1 MRLLHTADWHLGKA
15 LFHTP
20 LTRDQRELLEQVVA
34 LARERRPD
42 AVIVAGDLYDRAVP
56 PPDAVTALDDLLTE
70 LVDGV
75 GVPVLAIS
83 GNHDHPMRLQFASRM
98 LARRG
103 LHVRGDLA
111 QVAEPVRLADAHGPV
126 EFTLV
131 PYADPPTVRAFLGR
145 TDLDTH
151 DSAMRAL
158 LARVRE
164 SWRAEERVRR
174 VLVGHAF
181 VAGASE
187 SKDSE
192 RPLALGG
199 SGFVGADAYEGFDY
213 VALGH
218 LHAPQTLAGGRVR
231 YSGSPMRYA
240 HSECGRT
247 LGVSMVEIDAQGAV
261 TIEHVPLAPRRDLRV
276 VEGTLAELLAAAPG
290 DARREDFILARY
302 TDEEYRH
309 DPAGQLR
316 AYYPNLM
323 HVERMARATRV
334 AAGTARPDRRRLSDV
349 ELFAAFHE
357 HATGKA
363 LPAED
368 AREVEAIAASLA
380 ARP

>member
-1 MRLLHTADWHLGKA
+1 VRILHTADWHLGKV
-15 LFHTP
+15 LFQRP
-20 LTRDQRELLEQVVA
+20 LTADQRELLDQVVA

-42 AVIVAGDLYDRAVP
+42 VVIIAGDLYDRAIP
-56 PPDAVTALDDLLTE
+56 PPEAVTALDGLLTE

-75 GVPVLAIS
+75 GVPVLAVS

-111 QVAEPVRLADAHGPV
+111 QVTEPVRIADAHGPV

-151 DSAMRAL
+151 DAAMRAL
-158 LARVRE
+158 LGRVRE
-164 SWRAEERVRR
+164 SWRAEDRLRR

-192 RPLALGG
+192 RPLSLGG
-199 SGFVGADAYEGFDY
+199 TGFVGADAYAGFDY

-218 LHAPQTLAGGRVR
+218 LHAPQTLSGGRVR

-240 HSECGRT
+240 HSECGRAP
-247 LGVSMVEIDAQGAV
+247 GVSMVEIDAQGTVA
-261 TIEHVPLAPRRDLRV
+261 IEHVPLVPRRDLRV

-290 DARREDFILARY
+290 DPRPEDFILARY

-323 HVERMARATRV
+323 HVERLARATRM
-334 AAGTARPDRRRLSDV
+334 ASGAARPDRRRLDDV

-357 HATGKA
+357 YAVGKA
-363 LPAED
+363 LAPD
-368 AREVEAIAASLA
+368 DLREIQATVSAMAS
-380 ARP
+380 RP